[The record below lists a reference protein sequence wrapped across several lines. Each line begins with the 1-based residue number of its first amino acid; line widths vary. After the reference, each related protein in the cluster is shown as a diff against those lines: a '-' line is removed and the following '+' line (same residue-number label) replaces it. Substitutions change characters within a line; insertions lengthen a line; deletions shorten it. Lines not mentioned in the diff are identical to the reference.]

1 MDHRKGKT
9 RKLHLYLVSIYGVPS
24 PGIQSPSSSLVLL
37 MGPVPN
43 LGGLTPLKSRP
54 YQLELVSDQP
64 APEPY
69 PSLIL
74 FPGAFPRPI
83 LSQVPLLGPALN
95 SGRLHPL
102 RNRPHQ
108 PELYPSLVSVTWVPS
123 PGPRHLTLSLA
134 TLLGPNPNPSRLPTL
149 RNMPN

>member
-83 LSQVPLLGPALN
+83 LSQFVPGPTAGPCPQLRQTSSTQEQATPARTVSLSSFCYLGPF
-95 SGRLHPL
+95 P
-102 RNRPHQ
+102 RPT
-108 PELYPSLVSVTWVPS
+108 PSHLI
-123 PGPRHLTLSLA
+123 PGHTV
-134 TLLGPNPNPSRLPTL
+134 GP
-149 RNMPN
+149 